1 MKHKLLLAACA
12 ALLILSSCE
21 NKPIVVTAVI
31 DFEYNRTTPLMVRFT
46 NLSSGFESYKWDF
59 GDGTWAYGDDAIKT
73 YEATGKYTV
82 TLTGTMADG
91 EKYDRRKTIE
101 ITVPDIYFAGYTF
114 YAIPYENKY
123 YKLVVKDD
131 ALLPSDWDWFTR
143 YTPLLDNSDMPYTY
157 YFQNPVM
164 IENPNSHDYW
174 TVQVVRNT
182 TTNGSADDV
191 SCVKGKITRKELLEY
206 RQEYIIKTE
215 SGSTA
220 VGVHMGY
227 DY

>member
-1 MKHKLLLAACA
+1 MKHTHLFLVALLA
-12 ALLILSSCE
+12 ILMSSCADK
-21 NKPIVVTAVI
+21 NAPAVI
-31 DFEYNRTTPLMVRFT
+31 GFEYNRRSPLMVEFT
-46 NLSSGFESYKWDF
+46 NTSSGFDSYKWDF
-59 GDGTWAYGDDAIKT
+59 GDGTWAYGKDAIHT
-73 YEATGKYTV
+73 YETTGEYPV
-82 TLTGTMADG
+82 TLTGTTADG
-91 EKYDRRKTIE
+91 SKYDARATVK
-101 ITVPDIYFAGYTF
+101 ITAPDIYFTGYTF

-164 IENPNSHDYW
+164 IEQPNNHSYW

-182 TTNGSADDV
+182 TTTSSSGDV

-206 RQEYIIKTE
+206 RPEYIIQTE
-215 SGSTA
+215 TGATA
-220 VGVHMGY
+220 VGIHMGY